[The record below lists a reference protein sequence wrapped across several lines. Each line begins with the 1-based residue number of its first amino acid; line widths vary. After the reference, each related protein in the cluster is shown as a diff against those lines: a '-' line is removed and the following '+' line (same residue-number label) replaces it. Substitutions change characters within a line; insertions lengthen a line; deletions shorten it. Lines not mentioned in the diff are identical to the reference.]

1 MPTWSL
7 AMSAFLQKYST
18 QYPPKHLRSRM
29 KKIYLPLLCSF
40 LLTACNPPVPPVP
53 DNGRVVVRP
62 KGSSER
68 EKPWNNITQ
77 KEADAKLGPLSGMGN
92 RR

>member
-1 MPTWSL
+1 
-7 AMSAFLQKYST
+7 
-18 QYPPKHLRSRM
+18 M
-29 KKIYLPLLCSF
+29 KKICFILLSPLM
-40 LLTACNPPVPPVP
+40 LTACTPPVPPVP
-53 DNGRVVVRP
+53 DNGRVVVGP

-77 KEADAKLGPLSGMGN
+77 KEADAKLGPLSGMSN